1 MPLTPLH
8 FQNNKTR
15 YETLALLVY
24 FFINASINATS
35 ETMEAGREQSVNFVI
50 WEPFVWE
57 FSSAISTLILFPFIA
72 LFMTKKPWQWQHSS
86 SSFLTYLVA
95 AFVFSFCHIGLMVS
109 IREFS
114 YLFSSLDY
122 DFAKST
128 AELGYELIYELRKDL
143 WSFCFFVIVIAAY
156 RQVVAQYLGD
166 VRCIDT
172 EQKEAKSLT
181 KLLLVKK
188 LGKEFLIKT
197 EQIEWVQSA
206 GNYVNLHIE
215 DQVYPTRSTLAE
227 FIERDASHALCRIH
241 RSFAV
246 NLNYVNYIEPMP
258 SGDAELTLHSGKK
271 LRISRRYKEEFHR
284 IKTESVGST

>member
-1 MPLTPLH
+1 MLFTPLH
-8 FQNNKTR
+8 FQNNIMR
-15 YETLALLVY
+15 YETIALLLY

-35 ETMEAGREQSVNFVI
+35 VVMEANRADMTDFVA

-57 FSSAISTLILFPFIA
+57 CSSAISTLILFPFIA
-72 LFMTKKPWQWQHSS
+72 MFMSKQPWQWQHSS
-86 SSFLTYLVA
+86 SSFLSYLVA
-95 AFVFSFCHIGLMVS
+95 AFVFSFCHIGLMVGL
-109 IREFS
+109 REFS

-128 AELGYELIYELRKDL
+128 AELSYELIYELRKDL

-181 KLLLVKK
+181 KHLLVKK

-197 EQIEWVQSA
+197 KQIEWVQSA

-215 DQVYPTRSTLAE
+215 GQVYPTRSTLAE
-227 FIERDASHALCRIH
+227 FIERDATDSLCRIH

-258 SGDAELTLHSGKK
+258 SGDAEVTMHSGET
-271 LRISRRYKEEFHR
+271 LRISRRYKEQFHR
-284 IKTESVGST
+284 MKTRSVGL